1 MNDDEESASRDDDD
15 DLKRMS
21 VTERVRLRE
30 KRNGEPA
37 GKGLSTVEL
46 SEAEEEEVESRGA
59 PRAVVLFETIRREGV
74 LELRRPVFSLVASG
88 LAAGLSMGMS
98 LAGEAIAKAALPD
111 KDWAHLID
119 AFGYTLGFVIVV
131 LGRQQLFTENTITV
145 ILPLLDGPKKLLKL
159 GLVARVWAIVLVT
172 NLLGAAAFAYFV
184 GHTHAFSPKVMEAMH
199 TIGMETVKPDFW
211 TIVERGIV
219 AGWLVALMVWLLPGA
234 DATRLFVI
242 LIITYVVG
250 VGSFS
255 HIIAGSV
262 EAFYV
267 VFTGDYPIG
276 MYFTNFLLPVF
287 IGNVLGGSALTAIL
301 NYGQVV
307 AEAAES

>member
-1 MNDDEESASRDDDD
+1 MGHDEQNASRDDGDFT
-15 DLKRMS
+15 RMS
-21 VTERVRLRE
+21 VTERIERRE
-30 KRNGEPA
+30 KENGEPA
-37 GKGLSTVEL
+37 GKGLSTVDL

-59 PRAVVLFETIRREGV
+59 PRAIVLFETIRREGV
-74 LELRRPVFSLVASG
+74 LELRRPVISLIASG

-98 LAGEAIAKAALPD
+98 LAGEAIAKAAMPD
-111 KDWAHLID
+111 KDWAHLIY
-119 AFGYTLGFVIVV
+119 AFGYTLGFIIVV

-159 GLVARVWAIVLVT
+159 GLVARVWSIVLVT
-172 NLLGAAAFAYFV
+172 NLLGAAAFAFFV
-184 GHTHAFSPKVMEAMH
+184 SHTHAFSPKVMAAMH
-199 TIGMETVKPDFW
+199 TIGMEAVKLDFW

-234 DATRLFVI
+234 DTTRLFVI

-250 VGSFS
+250 VGGFS

-276 MYFTNFLLPVF
+276 TYFTDFLLPVF
-287 IGNVLGGSALTAIL
+287 IGNVLGGTALTAML
-301 NYGQVV
+301 NYGQVI
-307 AEAAES
+307 AEASES